1 MAERAGRE
9 TPNLDVE
16 GSNLI
21 RCKVLLIRGLFLFL
35 RFSIYKGA
43 FLSWSRYFCRG
54 LASVCEAQLRLC
66 VKFLCKNVIM
76 KSLEDLKIAALK
88 ASSYHEHQLQM

>member
-35 RFSIYKGA
+35 RFSIYKAA
-43 FLSWSRYFCRG
+43 FLSWSRCFCRG
-54 LASVCEAQLRLC
+54 LAAFVVDSLLLSWSRKCLRSAISS
-66 VKFLCKNVIM
+66 LCKISM
-76 KSLEDLKIAALK
+76 
-88 ASSYHEHQLQM
+88 